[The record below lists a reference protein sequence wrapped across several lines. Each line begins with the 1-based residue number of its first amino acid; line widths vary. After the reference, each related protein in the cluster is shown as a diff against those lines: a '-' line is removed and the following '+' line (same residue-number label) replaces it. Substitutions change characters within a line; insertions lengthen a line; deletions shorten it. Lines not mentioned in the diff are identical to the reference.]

1 VIRLVGA
8 GTTLAAMDAANQGTD
23 TGGAQFPIIPIPAD
37 WKGQPPTVIAPRPR
51 LQPVDFGSR
60 NLLQGTQ
67 WEKFLS
73 PTYGQVPAP
82 VQYSQPSN
90 MSYND
95 LMSILGSKQ
104 GYPSSGNLSIND
116 IISGIQNQYGQTPTR
131 TMG

>member
-1 VIRLVGA
+1 
-8 GTTLAAMDAANQGTD
+8 
-23 TGGAQFPIIPIPAD
+23 
-37 WKGQPPTVIAPRPR
+37 
-51 LQPVDFGSR
+51 
-60 NLLQGTQ
+60 
-67 WEKFLS
+67 LS